1 MLTLISCPGCGVPA
15 EVAERFSLPSTE
27 GPVDHVVVDCA
38 AGHHYRMAA
47 DLLLDGLRRQA
58 ARKPVA

>member
-1 MLTLISCPGCGVPA
+1 VLTLISCPGCGVPA
-15 EVAERFSLPSTE
+15 EVADRFSLPSTE

-47 DLLLDGLRRQA
+47 DLLSDGLRQQA
-58 ARKPVA
+58 ARKPAA